1 MEETQMT
8 SVTMRQYQMKY
19 LFLGLGIA
27 VVVMTVV
34 MHVLIGDAGM
44 NVLHEIM
51 SPEVDSLLPVR
62 SHDHHDEV
70 PFLIRDDP
78 VRRNSS
84 AYQRRADY
92 AAQKGIFTRSV
103 YRRPVNR
110 YLVLLF

>member
-1 MEETQMT
+1 MEETPVT
-8 SVTMRQYQMKY
+8 SATMRQYQMKY
-19 LFLGLGIA
+19 LFLGLGLA

-44 NVLHEIM
+44 HVLHEIV
-51 SPEVDSLLPVR
+51 SPEVDALLPVR

-84 AYQRRADY
+84 TYQRRADY
-92 AAQKGIFTRSV
+92 AAQKGIST
-103 YRRPVNR
+103 RPVYPIPVNC
-110 YLVLLF
+110 